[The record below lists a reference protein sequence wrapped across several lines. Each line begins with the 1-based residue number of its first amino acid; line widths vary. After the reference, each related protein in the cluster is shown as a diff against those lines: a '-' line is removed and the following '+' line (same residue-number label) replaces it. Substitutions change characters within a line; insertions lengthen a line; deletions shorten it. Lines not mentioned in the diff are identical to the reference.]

1 MSEPH
6 AQLWAKSADKRSKFY
21 PQGELLLEH
30 SLNVA
35 RAATIICRRL
45 PFPVEERE
53 ELARVLIEAG
63 AFHDLGKAATGFQGM
78 LRHQGR
84 WAHRHETLSTAIAR
98 VINPKLDPCALFAV
112 LTHHRSI
119 PPEIAEEKGE
129 KYLPNNELPPRFGGA
144 AEDDSQWHMM
154 VAELRENW
162 DALQNLLGHL
172 SHELGFSLQ
181 PISADNA
188 LFDLGLDNKWLRR
201 SVQFRMQS
209 DEQRWR
215 ASLLRGLLIT
225 SDHIASS
232 IDSTTGDHPQIPDI
246 PKLTNYED
254 KIKQQ
259 ELKEHTLLPFQ
270 QRAAQTTGNA
280 ILKAPTGAGKT
291 LAALL
296 WAANNQVDNGR
307 FFYALPYTASINAMS
322 GRFKD
327 IFKSEEE
334 EAEGVKQDLV
344 GVLHHRNADYLF
356 RAMENDEMSV
366 QLRNEQARH
375 LGSLAR
381 EMYHPVRICTPHQ
394 ILRFAL
400 CGRGWETGLSEFPNA
415 CFVFDEIHAFEPLL
429 AGLTLATIK
438 LLQNDPFN
446 ARVLFASATIPNFL
460 EQIFKEEIKI
470 DEVNIIAPDPQNELD
485 KRVCNKVR
493 HRIEVRAGS
502 LLGTLDEIANE
513 IEESGETA
521 LIVCNHVA
529 VSQQAWRF
537 LRDERGFD
545 NALLLHARFNG
556 QDRSRIDRSIT
567 ARKSKEE
574 KEEERR
580 LIKAK
585 ETKPRVL
592 VATQAVEVSLDID
605 YDRGYSEP
613 APADALGQRLGRI
626 NRSGSRPHPARV
638 VIFGEPSNGYLYD
651 ESLTTRTVEL
661 LREVCEM
668 TEAELTGIVDKV
680 YGEGYPPAAMEEF
693 RRGLRNPFI
702 TNFASEIIA
711 GTHRPW
717 TDEILDASDGQI
729 EVLPYSLYEDFTDRR
744 REKRYLEANQL
755 LVPIR
760 VGQMYKAQKAGLLR
774 YDPEI
779 REFVTTLAYSSD
791 EGLRFDAQSD
801 NIF

>member
-1 MSEPH
+1 MNEPH

-21 PQGELLLEH
+21 PQGELLLQH

-35 RAATIICRRL
+35 QAARIICQRL
-45 PFPVEERE
+45 PLPPEERE
-53 ELARVLIEAG
+53 ELARVLIIAG
-63 AFHDLGKAATGFQGM
+63 AFHDLGKAATGFQSM

-84 WAHRHETLSTAIAR
+84 WGHRHETLSTAIAR
-98 VINPKLDPCALFAV
+98 VIHPQLDPCALFAV

-119 PPEIAEEKGE
+119 PPDGAEEQGE
-129 KYLPNNELPPRFGGA
+129 KHLPITELPPRFGGVS
-144 AEDDSQWHMM
+144 DDSQWRKMIS
-154 VAELRENW
+154 ELRENW
-162 DALQNLLGHL
+162 DAFSDLLAHL
-172 SHELGFSLQ
+172 SQELGFSLEH
-181 PISADNA
+181 ISQQDE

-201 SVQFRMQS
+201 SVQIRIQS

-232 IDSTTGDHPQIPDI
+232 IDSMTGDHPHIPTIPDLI
-246 PKLTNYED
+246 DYES
-254 KIKQQ
+254 KIKEQ
-259 ELKEHTLLPFQ
+259 ELKGNLLLPFQ

-280 ILKAPTGAGKT
+280 ILKAPTGSGKT

-296 WAANNQVDNGR
+296 WAANNQAENGR

-322 GRFKD
+322 DRFKNVFNGED
-327 IFKSEEE
+327 
-334 EAEGVKQDLV
+334 EAEAEKQDLV

-356 RAMENDEMSV
+356 RSMENDEMSV

-381 EMYHPVRICTPHQ
+381 EMYHPIRVCTPHQ

-400 CGRGWETGLSEFPNA
+400 CGRGWETGLSEFPRA

-438 LLQNDPFN
+438 LLQNNPFN
-446 ARVLFASATIPNFL
+446 ARVLFASATIPRFL
-460 EQIFKEEIKI
+460 EQIIRQEIRI
-470 DEVNIIAPDPQNELD
+470 NEGNVVAPDPQDVFD
-485 KRVCNKVR
+485 KVICDKKR
-493 HRIEVRAGS
+493 HRIKVRSGS
-502 LLGTLDEIANE
+502 LLESLNDIADEIEAT
-513 IEESGETA
+513 GETA

-529 VSQQAWRF
+529 ISQEVWRS
-537 LRDERGFD
+537 LRNEREFE

-556 QDRSRIDRSIT
+556 RDRNHIERIIT
-567 ARKSKEE
+567 AKKRKEE

-580 LIKAK
+580 LVVVKKI
-585 ETKPRVL
+585 KPRVL

-626 NRSGSRPHPARV
+626 NRSGSRPQPAQV
-638 VIFGEPSNGYLYD
+638 AIFSEPSGGYLYD
-651 ESLTTRTVEL
+651 EKLTTRTVEL
-661 LREVCEM
+661 LRRVNEL
-668 TEAELTGIVDKV
+668 TEAELTDIVNEV
-680 YGEGYPPAAMEEF
+680 YGEGYPPVAMEEF
-693 RRGLRNPFI
+693 KRGLGNPFI
-702 TNFASEIIA
+702 TNFAGELVA
-711 GTHRPW
+711 GTHRHW

-729 EVLPYSLYEDFTDRR
+729 EVLPDSLYDLFIELRQQ
-744 REKRYLEANQL
+744 KRYLEANQL

-760 VGQMYKAQKAGLLR
+760 VGQMYKARKSGVLW
-774 YDPEI
+774 YDTNI
-779 REFVTTLAYSSD
+779 REFVTRLKYSMD

>member
-21 PQGELLLEH
+21 PQGETLLQH

-35 RAATIICRRL
+35 RAATAMCQRL
-45 PFPVEERE
+45 PFPSEERE
-53 ELARVLIEAG
+53 ELARVLVKAG

-84 WAHRHETLSTAIAR
+84 WGHRHETLSTAIAK
-98 VINPKLDPCALFAV
+98 VINPHLDPCALFAV

-119 PPEIAEEKGE
+119 PPDGAEEKGG
-129 KYLPNNELPPRFGGA
+129 KYLPITELPPRFGGVQ
-144 AEDDSQWHMM
+144 DDSQWRKMLG
-154 VAELRENW
+154 ELRENW
-162 DALQNLLGHL
+162 DALRDLLARL

-181 PISADNA
+181 PISNADE
-188 LFDLGLDNKWLRR
+188 LDDLGLDNKWLRDR
-201 SVQFRMQS
+201 IQFRMQS

-232 IDSTTGDHPQIPDI
+232 IDSTTGDHPQIPNI
-246 PKLTNYED
+246 PKLAHYGS
-254 KIKQQ
+254 KIKQM
-259 ELKEHTLLPFQ
+259 ELKGNSLLPFQ
-270 QRAAQTTGNA
+270 QRAAQTIGNV
-280 ILKAPTGAGKT
+280 ILKAPTGSGKT

-296 WAANNQVDNGR
+296 WAANNQSENGR

-322 GRFKD
+322 DRFKE

-334 EAEGVKQDLV
+334 TDAGEQDLV

-356 RAMENDEMSV
+356 RSMENDEMSV
-366 QLRNEQARH
+366 QLRNEQAKH

-381 EMYHPVRICTPHQ
+381 EMYHPIRICTPHQ

-400 CGRGWETGLSEFPNA
+400 CGRGWETGLSEFPHA
-415 CFVFDEIHAFEPLL
+415 CFVFDEVHAFEPLL

-446 ARVLFASATIPNFL
+446 AHVLFASATIPRFL
-460 EQIFKEEIKI
+460 EQIIKQEIKI
-470 DEVNIIAPDPQNELD
+470 DESHVIAPDPQDEFD
-485 KRVCNKVR
+485 KLVCDKVR
-493 HRIEVRAGS
+493 HRVEVLAGS
-502 LLGTLDEIANE
+502 LLESLNDIADT

-529 VSQQAWRF
+529 ISQQVWRF
-537 LRDERGFD
+537 FRDERGFN

-556 QDRSRIDRSIT
+556 RDRSRIEQAIT
-567 ARKSKEE
+567 AKKGKEE
-574 KEEERR
+574 KEVERR
-580 LIKAK
+580 LIAAK
-585 ETKPRVL
+585 KIKPSVL

-626 NRSGSRPHPARV
+626 NRSGSRPQPAQ
-638 VIFGEPSNGYLYD
+638 VIIYSEPSGGYLYD
-651 ESLTTRTVEL
+651 EALTKRTIAL
-661 LREVCEM
+661 LREVDEL
-668 TEAELTGIVDKV
+668 TEAELTNIVNEV
-680 YGEGYPPAAMEEF
+680 YSEGYPPAAMEEF
-693 RRGLRNPFI
+693 QRGIGHPFI
-702 TNFASEIIA
+702 TNFAGEIIA

-729 EVLPYSLYEDFTDRR
+729 EVLPDSLYDEFTGLRLQ
-744 REKRYLEANQL
+744 KRYLEANQL

-760 VGQMYKAQKAGLLR
+760 VGQMYKARKSGALWRDTSIG
-774 YDPEI
+774 
-779 REFVTTLAYSSD
+779 EFVTNLKYSSD
-791 EGLRFDAQSD
+791 EGLRLDAQSD
-801 NIF
+801 NIY

>member
-1 MSEPH
+1 MDEPH
-6 AQLWAKSADKRSKFY
+6 TQLWAKSADKRSKFY
-21 PQGELLLEH
+21 PQGEMLLEH

-35 RAATIICRRL
+35 RAAIVICQRL

-53 ELARVLIEAG
+53 ELARVLSEAG
-63 AFHDLGKAATGFQGM
+63 AFHDLGKAATGFQDM
-78 LRHQGR
+78 LRYQER
-84 WAHRHETLSTAIAR
+84 WGHRHETLSTAIAR
-98 VINPKLDPCALFAV
+98 VINPEMDKCALFAV

-119 PPEIAEEKGE
+119 PPEIAEERGE
-129 KYLPNNELPPRFGGA
+129 KYLPINELPPRFGGA
-144 AEDDSQWHMM
+144 TEDDSQWRKMIG
-154 VAELRENW
+154 ELRANW
-162 DALQNLLGHL
+162 DALQDLLVHL
-172 SHELGFSLQ
+172 SHDLSFSLQ
-181 PISADNA
+181 PISKDDA
-188 LFDLGLDNKWLRR
+188 LFDLGLDNKWLLRR
-201 SVQFRMQS
+201 RQLEVQS
-209 DEQRWR
+209 DEQRRR

-246 PKLTNYED
+246 PDLTDYES

-259 ELKEHTLLPFQ
+259 ELKGYSLLPFQ

-280 ILKAPTGAGKT
+280 ILKAPTGSGKT

-296 WAANNQVDNGR
+296 WAVNNQADNGR

-322 GRFKD
+322 DRFKD

-356 RAMENDEMSV
+356 RAMEDDEMSV

-381 EMYHPVRICTPHQ
+381 EMYHPIRICTPHQ

-400 CGRGWETGLSEFPNA
+400 CGRGWETGLSEFPRA

-438 LLQNDPFN
+438 LLQNPPFD
-446 ARVLFASATIPNFL
+446 AQVLFASATIPRFL
-460 EQIFKEEIKI
+460 EQIIKEEIKI
-470 DEVNIIAPDPQNELD
+470 DEVNIIAPDPQDDFD

-493 HRIEVRAGS
+493 HRIEVHVGS
-502 LLGTLDEIANE
+502 LLGTLDEIADE

-529 VSQQAWRF
+529 VSQQVWRF
-537 LRDERGFD
+537 LREERNFD

-556 QDRSRIDRSIT
+556 EDRNRIEQAIT
-567 ARKSKEE
+567 AKKSKEE

-580 LIKAK
+580 LVAAK
-585 ETKPRVL
+585 KTKPRLL

-638 VIFGEPSNGYLYD
+638 VIFSEPSNGYLYD
-651 ESLTTRTVEL
+651 ESLTSRTVEL
-661 LREVCEM
+661 LRAVRDL
-668 TEAELTGIVDKV
+668 TEAELTSIVDKV
-680 YGEGYPPAAMEEF
+680 YDEGYPPAAMEEF
-693 RRGLRNPFI
+693 RRGLKNPFI
-702 TNFASEIIA
+702 TSFASEIIA

-729 EVLPYSLYEDFTDRR
+729 EVLPYSLLNEFRKRR
-744 REKRYLEANQL
+744 KEKRYLEANQL

-760 VGQMYKAQKAGLLR
+760 VGQMHKARKSSALQ
-774 YDPEI
+774 YDTDI
-779 REFVTTLAYSSD
+779 REFVTNLAYSSH
-791 EGLRFDAQSD
+791 EGMRFDAQAD
-801 NIF
+801 NIL

>member
-1 MSEPH
+1 MNEPH
-6 AQLWAKSADKRSKFY
+6 TELWAKSADKRSNFY
-21 PQGELLLEH
+21 PQGELLLQH

-35 RAATIICRRL
+35 RAATTMCQRL

-53 ELARVLIEAG
+53 VLAHVLIEAG
-63 AFHDLGKAATGFQGM
+63 AFHDLGKAATGFQRM

-84 WAHRHETLSTAIAR
+84 WGHRHETLSTAIAR
-98 VINPKLDPCALFAV
+98 VINPELDPCALFAV

-119 PPEIAEEKGE
+119 PANGTEEQGG
-129 KYLPNNELPPRFGGA
+129 KYLPITELPPRFGGVQ
-144 AEDDSQWHMM
+144 DDSQWRKMIE
-154 VAELRENW
+154 ELRENW
-162 DALQNLLGHL
+162 DALCDLLARL
-172 SHELGFSLQ
+172 SHDLGLSLQ
-181 PISADNA
+181 PINRADE
-188 LFDLGLDNKWLRR
+188 LYDLGLDNKWLRDNI
-201 SVQFRMQS
+201 QLKMQP
-209 DEQRWR
+209 DELRWR

-246 PKLTNYED
+246 PELTDYES
-254 KIKQQ
+254 KIKQK
-259 ELKEHTLLPFQ
+259 ELKGSSLLPFQ
-270 QRAAQTTGNA
+270 QRAAQTKGNA
-280 ILKAPTGAGKT
+280 ILKAPTGSGKT

-296 WAANNQVDNGR
+296 WAANNQAENGR

-322 GRFKD
+322 DRFKD
-327 IFKSEEE
+327 IFKNEETND
-334 EAEGVKQDLV
+334 GKQDLV

-356 RAMENDEMSV
+356 RSMENDEMSV

-381 EMYHPVRICTPHQ
+381 EMYHPIRICTPHQ

-400 CGRGWETGLSEFPNA
+400 CGRGWETGLSEFPRA

-438 LLQNDPFN
+438 LLQNCPFN
-446 ARVLFASATIPNFL
+446 ACVLFASATIPKFL
-460 EQIFKEEIKI
+460 EQVIQREIKI
-470 DEVNIIAPDPQNELD
+470 DEANIIAPDPQDELD
-485 KRVCNKVR
+485 RMVCDKKR

-502 LLGTLDEIANE
+502 LLEKLNEIVDEI
-513 IEESGETA
+513 ESAGETA

-529 VSQQAWRF
+529 ISQQVWQF
-537 LRDERGFD
+537 LRDERGFV

-556 QDRSRIDRSIT
+556 RDRNRIERTIMV
-567 ARKSKEE
+567 RKSKEE
-574 KEEERR
+574 KDEERS
-580 LIKAK
+580 LIAAK
-585 ETKPRVL
+585 KIKPSVL

-626 NRSGSRPHPARV
+626 NRRGSRPQPAQV
-638 VIFGEPSNGYLYD
+638 VIFSEPSGGYLYD
-651 ESLTTRTVEL
+651 EILTNRTVEL
-661 LREVCEM
+661 LREVDEL
-668 TEAELTGIVDKV
+668 TEAELTNIVNEV
-680 YGEGYPPAAMEEF
+680 YCEGYPPVAMEEF
-693 RRGLRNPFI
+693 KRGLGHPFI

-729 EVLPYSLYEDFTDRR
+729 EVLPDSLFDEFTELRLQ
-744 REKRYLEANQL
+744 KRYLEANQL

-760 VGQMYKAQKAGLLR
+760 VGQMYKARKSSALW
-774 YDPEI
+774 YDTNI
-779 REFVTTLAYSSD
+779 REFVTNLKYSSD
-791 EGLRFDAQSD
+791 EGLRLNVQSD

>member
-1 MSEPH
+1 MNEPH
-6 AQLWAKSADKRSKFY
+6 TQLWAKSADKRSKFY

-30 SLNVA
+30 LLNVA
-35 RAATIICRRL
+35 RAATVICRRL
-45 PFPVEERE
+45 PFPIEERE

-84 WAHRHETLSTAIAR
+84 WGRRHETLSTAIAR
-98 VINPKLDPCALFAV
+98 VINPRLDQCALFAV

-119 PPEIAEEKGE
+119 PPEIAEERGE
-129 KYLPNNELPPRFGGA
+129 KYLPSNELPPRFGGA
-144 AEDDSQWHMM
+144 TEDDSQWRMM
-154 VAELRENW
+154 IGELRENW
-162 DALQNLLGHL
+162 DALQDLLARL
-172 SHELGFSLQ
+172 SHDLGFSFQ
-181 PISADNA
+181 PINRDDA
-188 LFDLGLDNKWLRR
+188 LFDLGLDSKWLRR
-201 SVQFRMQS
+201 SVQLRIQS

-246 PKLTNYED
+246 PKLMNYEG

-259 ELKEHTLLPFQ
+259 ELKGHPLLPFQ
-270 QRAAQTTGNA
+270 QRAAQTAGDA
-280 ILKAPTGAGKT
+280 ILKAPTGSGKT

-296 WAANNQVDNGR
+296 WAANNQADNGR

-322 GRFKD
+322 DRFKD
-327 IFKSEEE
+327 IFKIDEERS
-334 EAEGVKQDLV
+334 GGIKQDLV

-356 RAMENDEMSV
+356 RAMEDDEMSV

-381 EMYHPVRICTPHQ
+381 EMYHPIRICTPHQ

-400 CGRGWETGLSEFPNA
+400 CGRGWETGLSEFPHA

-438 LLQNDPFN
+438 LLQNAPFN
-446 ARVLFASATIPNFL
+446 ARVLFASATIPRFL
-460 EQIFKEEIKI
+460 EQIIKEEIKI
-470 DEVNIIAPDPQNELD
+470 DEANIIAPDPHDEFD
-485 KRVCNKVR
+485 KVVCDKVR
-493 HRIEVRAGS
+493 HRIEVRAGT
-502 LLGTLDEIANE
+502 LLGTLDEIADE
-513 IEESGETA
+513 MEESGETT

-529 VSQQAWRF
+529 VSQQVLRF
-537 LRDERGFD
+537 LRDERGFG
-545 NALLLHARFNG
+545 NALLLHSRFNG
-556 QDRSRIDRSIT
+556 QDRSSIEQAIT
-567 ARKSKEE
+567 VKKTNEE
-574 KEEERR
+574 REEERR
-580 LIKAK
+580 LIAAK
-585 ETKPRVL
+585 RIKPRVL

-626 NRSGSRPHPARV
+626 NRSGSRPYPASV
-638 VIFGEPSNGYLYD
+638 VIFSEPSGGYLYD
-651 ESLTTRTVEL
+651 ETLTTRTVEL
-661 LREVCEM
+661 LREVCEL
-668 TEAELTGIVDKV
+668 TEAELTGIVNKV

-693 RRGLRNPFI
+693 RRGLGNLSIRD
-702 TNFASEIIA
+702 FAVEMIA

-729 EVLPYSLYEDFTDRR
+729 EVLPDSLYGEFTERR

-760 VGQMYKAQKAGLLR
+760 VGQMYKAQKAGALR
-774 YDPEI
+774 YDTNI
-779 REFVTTLAYSSD
+779 REFVTSLAYSSN
-791 EGLRFDAQSD
+791 EGLRFNAQSD

>member
-1 MSEPH
+1 MREPH
-6 AQLWAKSADKRSKFY
+6 TQIWAKSADKRSKFY

-35 RAATIICRRL
+35 RAATAICRRL
-45 PFPVEERE
+45 PFPLEQRE

-78 LRHQGR
+78 LRQQGR
-84 WAHRHETLSTAIAR
+84 WGHRHETLSTAIAR
-98 VINPKLDPCALFAV
+98 VISPTLDQCALFAV

-119 PPEIAEEKGE
+119 PPEIAEERGE
-129 KYLPNNELPPRFGGA
+129 KYLPLNELPPRFGGA
-144 AEDDSQWHMM
+144 TEDGSQWRMM
-154 VAELRENW
+154 IDELRENW
-162 DALQNLLGHL
+162 DALQDLLARL
-172 SHELGFSLQ
+172 SHDMGFSLQ
-181 PISADNA
+181 PINRDDV
-188 LFDLGLDNKWLRR
+188 LFDLGLGSEWLRR
-201 SVQFRMQS
+201 GVQFRMQS
-209 DEQRWR
+209 DELRWR

-232 IDSTTGDHPQIPDI
+232 IDSTTGDHPHIPDI
-246 PKLTNYED
+246 PKLIDYAG
-254 KIKQQ
+254 KIKRQ
-259 ELKEHTLLPFQ
+259 ELKGHSLIPFQ
-270 QRAAQTTGNA
+270 QRAAQTIGNA
-280 ILKAPTGAGKT
+280 ILKAPTGSGKT

-296 WAANNQVDNGR
+296 WAVNNQADNGR

-322 GRFKD
+322 DRFKD
-327 IFKSEEE
+327 IFKIDEDES
-334 EAEGVKQDLV
+334 EGVKQDLV

-356 RAMENDEMSV
+356 RAMEDDEMSV
-366 QLRNEQARH
+366 QLRNEQAKH

-381 EMYHPVRICTPHQ
+381 EMYHPIRICTPHQ

-400 CGRGWETGLSEFPNA
+400 CGRGWETGLSEFPHA

-438 LLQNDPFN
+438 LLLNAPFN
-446 ARVLFASATIPNFL
+446 ARVLFASATIPGFL
-460 EQIFKEEIKI
+460 EQIMREEIKI
-470 DEVNIIAPDPQNELD
+470 DEVNIIAPDPDNESD
-485 KRVCNKVR
+485 KLVCDKVR
-493 HRIEVRAGS
+493 HRIEVREGS
-502 LLGTLDEIANE
+502 LLGALGEIADE
-513 IEESGETA
+513 IEESGETT

-529 VSQQAWRF
+529 ISQQVWRF
-537 LRDERGFD
+537 LRDDRDFD
-545 NALLLHARFNG
+545 KALLLHARFNG
-556 QDRSRIDRSIT
+556 QDRSRIERTIT
-567 ARKSKEE
+567 DQKSKEE
-574 KEEERR
+574 REKESK
-580 LIKAK
+580 LIASKKA
-585 ETKPRVL
+585 KPRVL

-626 NRSGSRPHPARV
+626 NRSGSRPHPANV
-638 VIFGEPSNGYLYD
+638 VIFSEPSGGYLYD

-661 LREVCEM
+661 LRAVDEL
-668 TEAELTGIVDKV
+668 TEAELTGIVDEV

-702 TNFASEIIA
+702 TNFAGEIIA

-729 EVLPYSLYEDFTDRR
+729 EVLPDSLYGEFMERR
-744 REKRYLEANQL
+744 GQRRYLEANQL

-760 VGQMYKAQKAGLLR
+760 VGQMHKARKAGALR
-774 YDPEI
+774 YDTNI
-779 REFVTTLAYSSD
+779 REFVTSMAYSSN

-801 NIF
+801 NIL

>member
-35 RAATIICRRL
+35 RAATVICRRL
-45 PFPVEERE
+45 PFSIEERE
-53 ELARVLIEAG
+53 DLAHVLVEAG
-63 AFHDLGKAATGFQGM
+63 AFHDLGKAATGFQDM
-78 LRHQGR
+78 LRHQEHWG
-84 WAHRHETLSTAIAR
+84 HRHETISTAIAR
-98 VINPKLDPCALFAV
+98 VINPELDPCALFAI

-119 PPEIAEEKGE
+119 PPDLVEEQGE
-129 KYLPNNELPPRFGGA
+129 KYIPITELPPRFGGVS
-144 AEDDSQWHMM
+144 DDSTWRKMLT
-154 VAELRENW
+154 ELRENW
-162 DALQNLLGHL
+162 DAFHDLLERL
-172 SHELGFSLQ
+172 SRDLGLSFRH
-181 PISADNA
+181 IKRDDE
-188 LFDLGLDNKWLRR
+188 LFDLGLDNKWLLRR
-201 SVQFRMQS
+201 RQRREQS
-209 DEQRWR
+209 DELKWR

-232 IDSTTGDHPQIPDI
+232 IDSTTGDHPHIPDI
-246 PKLTNYED
+246 PKLADYET

-259 ELKEHTLLPFQ
+259 ELKGHSLLPFQ

-280 ILKAPTGAGKT
+280 ILKAPTGSGKT

-296 WAANNQVDNGR
+296 WAANNQADNGR
-307 FFYALPYTASINAMS
+307 FFYSLPYTASINAMS
-322 GRFKD
+322 DRFKN
-327 IFKSEEE
+327 IFKSEKE
-334 EAEGVKQDLV
+334 EAKEVKQDLV

-366 QLRNEQARH
+366 QLRNEQAKH
-375 LGSLAR
+375 LGGLAR
-381 EMYHPVRICTPHQ
+381 EMYHPIRICTPHQ

-400 CGRGWETGLSEFPNA
+400 CGRGWETGLSEFPYA

-438 LLQNDPFN
+438 LLQNSPFN
-446 ARVLFASATIPNFL
+446 ARVLFASATIPSFL
-460 EQIFKEEIKI
+460 EQIIKEEIKI
-470 DEVNIIAPDPQNELD
+470 DEANIIAPNPQD
-485 KRVCNKVR
+485 KFDKVVCDKVR
-493 HRIEVRAGS
+493 HYIEVRRGS
-502 LLGTLDEIANE
+502 LLGALDEIADE
-513 IEESGETA
+513 IEESRETT

-529 VSQQAWRF
+529 ISQQIWRF

-556 QDRSRIDRSIT
+556 EDRSRIEQTIT
-567 ARKSKEE
+567 AKKSKVE

-580 LIKAK
+580 LIEANKS
-585 ETKPRVL
+585 KPRVL
-592 VATQAVEVSLDID
+592 VATQAIEVSLDID

-626 NRSGSRPHPARV
+626 NRSGSRPNPARV
-638 VIFGEPSNGYLYD
+638 VIFSEPSGGYLYD

-661 LREVCEM
+661 LREVCEL
-668 TEAELTGIVDKV
+668 TEAELTAIVNKV

-702 TNFASEIIA
+702 ANFASEIIA

-729 EVLPYSLYEDFTDRR
+729 EVLPNSLYEKFTELRK
-744 REKRYLEANQL
+744 EKRYLEANQL

-760 VGQMYKAQKAGLLR
+760 VGQMYKARKVGALR
-774 YDPEI
+774 YAPEI
-779 REFVTTLAYSSD
+779 REFVTSLAYSPN
-791 EGLRFDAQSD
+791 EGLRFDAWSD

>member
-1 MSEPH
+1 MAEPH

-21 PQGELLLEH
+21 PQGELLLQH

-35 RAATIICRRL
+35 RAATIMCRRL
-45 PFPVEERE
+45 PFQAEKRE

-63 AFHDLGKAATGFQGM
+63 AFHDLGKAATGFQDM
-78 LRHQGR
+78 LRNRER
-84 WAHRHETLSTAIAR
+84 WGHRHETLSTAIAR
-98 VINPKLDPCALFAV
+98 VVDPLLDPCALFAV

-119 PPEIAEEKGE
+119 PPEMAEEQGE
-129 KYLPNNELPPRFGGA
+129 KYLPITELPPRFGGVS
-144 AEDDSQWHMM
+144 DDSQWRKMLS
-154 VAELRENW
+154 ELRENW
-162 DALQNLLGHL
+162 DAFRDLLARL
-172 SHELGFSLQ
+172 SQELDFSLR
-181 PISADNA
+181 PINYDDA
-188 LFDLGLDNKWLRR
+188 LNDLGLDNKWLRR
-201 SVQFRMQS
+201 GVQLRIQS

-232 IDSTTGDHPQIPDI
+232 IDSTTGDHPEIPLI
-246 PKLTNYED
+246 PKLINYEG

-259 ELKEHTLLPFQ
+259 ELKGNLLLPFQ
-270 QRAAQTTGNA
+270 QRAAQTEGNA
-280 ILKAPTGAGKT
+280 ILKAPTGSGKT

-296 WAANNQVDNGR
+296 WAAHNQAENGR

-322 GRFKD
+322 DRFKD

-334 EAEGVKQDLV
+334 GNRKSNLV

-381 EMYHPVRICTPHQ
+381 EMYHPIRICTPHQ

-400 CGRGWETGLSEFPNA
+400 CGRGWETGLSEFPRA

-429 AGLTLATIK
+429 AGLTLATIR
-438 LLQNDPFN
+438 LLQNEPFK
-446 ARVLFASATIPNFL
+446 ARVLFASATIPKFL
-460 EQIFKEEIKI
+460 EQIIKEEIKI
-470 DEVNIIAPDPQNELD
+470 DKANIIAPNPQDEFD
-485 KRVCNKVR
+485 KLVCDKKR
-493 HRIEVRAGS
+493 HRIEVRAGA
-502 LLGTLDEIANE
+502 LLDDLNDIADE
-513 IEESGETA
+513 IEEAGETA

-529 VSQQAWRF
+529 ISQQVWRY
-537 LRDERGFD
+537 LRYERDFN

-556 QDRSRIDRSIT
+556 RDRNRIERAIT
-567 ARKSKEE
+567 VKQGKEE
-574 KEEERR
+574 KEQERR
-580 LIKAK
+580 LIAAK
-585 ETKPRVL
+585 RIKPRVL

-626 NRSGSRPHPARV
+626 NRSGSRPQPAQV
-638 VIFGEPSNGYLYD
+638 VIFCEPSGGYLYD
-651 ESLTTRTVEL
+651 ETLTTRTVEL
-661 LREVCEM
+661 LRRVD
-668 TEAELTGIVDKV
+668 ELTETELTDIVNEV
-680 YGEGYPPAAMEEF
+680 YGEGYPPVAMEEF
-693 RRGLRNPFI
+693 RRGLGNPFI

-729 EVLPYSLYEDFTDRR
+729 EVLPDSLYDQFTELRQQ
-744 REKRYLEANQL
+744 KRYLEANQL

-760 VGQMYKAQKAGLLR
+760 VGQMYKARKTGTLW
-774 YDPEI
+774 YDTNI
-779 REFVTTLAYSSD
+779 REFVTRLKYSAD

-801 NIF
+801 NIY

>member
-1 MSEPH
+1 MNEPH
-6 AQLWAKSADKRSKFY
+6 VQLWAKSADKRSKFY
-21 PQGELLLEH
+21 PQGETLLQH

-35 RAATIICRRL
+35 RAAMGMCQRL
-45 PFPVEERE
+45 PFPSEERE
-53 ELARVLIEAG
+53 ELARVLVEAG
-63 AFHDLGKAATGFQGM
+63 AFHDLGKTATGFQGM

-84 WAHRHETLSTAIAR
+84 WGHRHETLSTAIAR
-98 VINPKLDPCALFAV
+98 VINPQLDPCALFAV

-119 PPEIAEEKGE
+119 PSDGAEEKGE
-129 KYLPNNELPPRFGGA
+129 KYLPITELPPRFGGVQ
-144 AEDDSQWHMM
+144 DDSQWSKMLG
-154 VAELRENW
+154 ELRENW
-162 DALQNLLGHL
+162 DALHDLLARL
-172 SHELGFSLQ
+172 SQELGLSLQ
-181 PISADNA
+181 PISHADE
-188 LFDLGLDNKWLRR
+188 LYDLGLDNKWLRR
-201 SVQFRMQS
+201 GVQFRMQP
-209 DEQRWR
+209 DESRWR

-232 IDSTTGDHPQIPDI
+232 IDSTTGDHPLIPDI
-246 PKLTNYED
+246 PDLTNYES

-259 ELKEHTLLPFQ
+259 ELKDNSLLPFQ
-270 QRAAQTTGNA
+270 QRAARTTGNA

-296 WAANNQVDNGR
+296 WATNNQAENGR

-322 GRFKD
+322 DRFKE

-334 EAEGVKQDLV
+334 ETNVEKQDLV

-381 EMYHPVRICTPHQ
+381 EMYHPIRICTPHQ

-400 CGRGWETGLSEFPNA
+400 CGRGWETGLSEFPRA
-415 CFVFDEIHAFEPLL
+415 CLVFDEIHAFEPLL

-446 ARVLFASATIPNFL
+446 AHVLFASATIPRFL
-460 EQIFKEEIKI
+460 EQIIKQEIKI
-470 DEVNIIAPDPQNELD
+470 DESHIIAPDPQDEFD
-485 KRVCNKVR
+485 KLVCDKVR

-502 LLGTLDEIANE
+502 LLGSLNDIADK

-529 VSQQAWRF
+529 ISQQVWRF
-537 LRDERGFD
+537 FRDERGFN

-556 QDRSRIDRSIT
+556 RDRSRIERAIT
-567 ARKSKEE
+567 AKKSKEE

-580 LIKAK
+580 FIAAKKIK
-585 ETKPRVL
+585 PSVL

-626 NRSGSRPHPARV
+626 NRSGSRSQPAQ
-638 VIFGEPSNGYLYD
+638 VIIFSEPSGGYLYD
-651 ESLTTRTVEL
+651 ETLTKRTVEL
-661 LREVCEM
+661 LREVDEL
-668 TEAELTGIVDKV
+668 TEAELTNIVNEV
-680 YGEGYPPAAMEEF
+680 YNEGYPPAAMEEF
-693 RRGLRNPFI
+693 KRGIGHPFI

-729 EVLPYSLYEDFTDRR
+729 EVLPDSLYDEFTGLRLQ
-744 REKRYLEANQL
+744 KRYLEANQL

-760 VGQMYKAQKAGLLR
+760 VGQMYKARKSGALW
-774 YDPEI
+774 YDTHI
-779 REFVTTLAYSSD
+779 REFVTNLKYSAD
-791 EGLRFDAQSD
+791 EGLRFNTQSD